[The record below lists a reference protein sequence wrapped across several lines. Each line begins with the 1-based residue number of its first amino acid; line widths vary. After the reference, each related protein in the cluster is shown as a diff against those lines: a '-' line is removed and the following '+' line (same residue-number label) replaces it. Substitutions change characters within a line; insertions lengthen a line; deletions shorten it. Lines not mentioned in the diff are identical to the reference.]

1 MCRKGTLQGVVVS
14 ARVVKPLESLKIASS
29 AYDSRSPIFG
39 ISLAHIDSEVA
50 HKRTE
55 GADEPY

>member
-1 MCRKGTLQGVVVS
+1 MCREGTLQGDVVS
-14 ARVVKPLESLKIASS
+14 APVVKSLESLKIASS
-29 AYDSRSPIFG
+29 AQDSRSPIFG
-39 ISLAHIDSEVA
+39 ISLAHIDTEVA